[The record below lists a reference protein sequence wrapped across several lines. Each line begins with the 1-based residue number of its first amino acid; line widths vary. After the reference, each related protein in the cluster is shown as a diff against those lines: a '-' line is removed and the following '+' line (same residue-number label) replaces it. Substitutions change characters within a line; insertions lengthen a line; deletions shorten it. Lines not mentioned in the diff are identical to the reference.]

1 MRLRWQ
7 WRRDAWTGDTHATQA
22 LSRASLS
29 KSAAVRG
36 IGGSRNRC
44 IGGFGPAI
52 RVAIFTV
59 SASAIGGARA
69 WRRSS
74 KITGRSL
81 KRGSRRNPR
90 LSAVRLLEEIRADGY
105 RGGYSQLKA
114 FVPRPAHPCARARHP
129 L

>member
-1 MRLRWQ
+1 MPGRETRTLLRHYLEQ
-7 WRRDAWTGDTHATQA
+7 ACRRARRCAA
-22 LSRASLS
+22 
-29 KSAAVRG
+29 SAAAATGASVDSGR
-36 IGGSRNRC
+36 
-44 IGGFGPAI
+44 AI

-59 SASAIGGARA
+59 SASAMGGARA

-74 KITGRSL
+74 KITVRSL

-90 LSAVRLLEEIRADGY
+90 LSAVQLLEEIRADGY